1 MAVEDFFF
9 NSNFRHFFFFFIL
22 KIFLATKSMKNMAI
36 GLLVPENKIFKG
48 FLPYMEVVAIV
59 VMWPDQ
65 VWLAYH
71 KESSNE
77 ILVQLA

>member
-1 MAVEDFFF
+1 
-9 NSNFRHFFFFFIL
+9 
-22 KIFLATKSMKNMAI
+22 MKNKAI

-48 FLPYMEVVAIV
+48 FLPYMGVVAIL